1 MNFKNGRGFK
11 QSEWQNSGIPI
22 IRIQNLNNANAPF
35 NHFHGDYED
44 DILILAGDL
53 LFAWSGTV
61 GSSFGPHIWE
71 RSKGLL
77 NQHIFK
83 VTHSGALDRRYA
95 YYALK
100 EATAR
105 IESQVNGSVGLR
117 HVTKKTMNSIL
128 IPLPPLDEQ
137 KRIVAKLDEV
147 SKKITSSIKLLADEI
162 SVGKDLW
169 LGILSKEFDPK
180 SLNSLMSQVGA
191 VFRTTSGG
199 TPLKSNKNFYQ
210 GGTVPWL
217 LSGEVGNYEITEAR
231 KFITEEAL
239 ARTSAKKVESN
250 SVLVAM
256 YGATAGE
263 VGLLTFPSTTNQAV
277 CSILPAKNQL
287 PRFVYYALLESKGRL
302 VAQAAGNAQPNI
314 SQAKIRE
321 LPYPMVAIKAQEE
334 VVQRLDDSRLQ
345 IDRLLNL
352 LDCKIERLVTLRTLV
367 LGAAFAG
374 EL

>member
-137 KRIVAKLDEV
+137 KRIVAKLDAV
-147 SKKITSSIKLLADEI
+147 SELAQSYASINSRKRELNEQFRNSSRTLLFLRAQAVGQNWELGEI
-162 SVGKDLW
+162 VQSDMVEDIGLHVR
-169 LGILSKEFDPK
+169 S
-180 SLNSLMSQVGA
+180 MSQANLRVTA
-191 VFRTTSGG
+191 IAPTPNRHYPTPSVAPNSRT
-199 TPLKSNKNFYQ
+199 
-210 GGTVPWL
+210 
-217 LSGEVGNYEITEAR
+217 A
-231 KFITEEAL
+231 
-239 ARTSAKKVESN
+239 
-250 SVLVAM
+250 
-256 YGATAGE
+256 
-263 VGLLTFPSTTNQAV
+263 
-277 CSILPAKNQL
+277 C
-287 PRFVYYALLESKGRL
+287 
-302 VAQAAGNAQPNI
+302 AQ
-314 SQAKIRE
+314 
-321 LPYPMVAIKAQEE
+321 
-334 VVQRLDDSRLQ
+334 
-345 IDRLLNL
+345 
-352 LDCKIERLVTLRTLV
+352 
-367 LGAAFAG
+367 
-374 EL
+374 